1 MAFIYDLDNENG
13 GQILSDSDTTA
24 PALKVNSNG
33 AGYPAISILST
44 ASGSAIA
51 VSGIQG
57 NAITATAKDA
67 NAVAGNFLSN
77 ATIGNAVVIGRTVN
91 GCVSIAPLK
100 FLGTSGASLALMQ
113 FAGGFISCTSVNFV
127 AGGMLVDYALPVVV
141 GGEQRYIPLV
151 QGAAVLGGAKF
162 A

>member
-1 MAFIYDLDNENG
+1 MSFIYDLDNENG

-44 ASGSAIA
+44 ASGSAVA

-57 NAITATAKDA
+57 DAITATAKDA
-67 NAVAGNFLSN
+67 NAVAGRFVSN
-77 ATIGNAVVIGRTVN
+77 ATIGNAVIIGRSVN
-91 GCVSIAPLK
+91 GCVTIAPLK

-113 FAGGFISCTSVNFV
+113 FAGGFISLVSINYV
-127 AGGMLVDYALPVVV
+127 AGGLLSDYALPVVV
-141 GGEQRYIPLV
+141 GGEQRYIPLLK
-151 QGAAVLGGAKF
+151 GTALLGGATF
-162 A
+162 

>member
-1 MAFIYDLDNENG
+1 MAFIYDLDNEGG
-13 GQILSDSDTTA
+13 GQILSDSNTTA
-24 PALKVNSNG
+24 PAVQINSNG

-51 VSGIQG
+51 VSGIKG
-57 NAITATAKDA
+57 DAITATAKDA
-67 NAVAGNFLSN
+67 NAIAGNFLSN

-100 FLGTSGASLALMQ
+100 FLGTSGASTALMQ
-113 FAGGFISCTSVNFV
+113 FAGGFISLTSLVLTSVANF
-127 AGGMLVDYALPVVV
+127 DYALPVVV
-141 GGEQRYIPLV
+141 GGEQRYIPLIKGAGLIG
-151 QGAAVLGGAKF
+151 GAAF

>member
-1 MAFIYDLDNENG
+1 MSFIYDLDNENG

-24 PALKVNSNG
+24 PALKVDSKA
-33 AGYPAISILST
+33 AGYPAISVIST
-44 ASGSAIA
+44 PSTSAVI

-57 NAITATAKDA
+57 NAIAATAKDSNGA
-67 NAVAGNFLSN
+67 AGYFLSN
-77 ATIGNAVVIGRTVN
+77 ATIGNAVVIGRTVK

-113 FAGGFISCTSVNFV
+113 FAGGFISCTSINYV
-127 AGGMLVDYALPVVV
+127 AGGLLSDYAIPVVV

-151 QGAAVLGGAKF
+151 QGAAVLGGAAF
-162 A
+162 